1 MSLLLFSHDVTTVTL
16 SRFHYAYLMLNSCH
30 AHSCTHYNCHMHC
43 LISIEPHRSAMWSF
57 AQPIDLPL
65 VMVACLPLTFSIA
78 PSNTLTGL
86 VHIISFAY
94 DSLDSSM
101 CISYRSCLRWL
112 MPSIHCYVVSHGV
125 VCLWCHLGPFS
136 YESHG
141 VHSIMSLVPH
151 WAMVH
156 VFLMLY
162 SIHMYSCH
170 LGPLFIE

>member
-1 MSLLLFSHDVTTVTL
+1 MSLSLGGICGYDFSVLDAIDAIKSLWSMSYMSLLLFSHDVTTVTL

-101 CISYRSCLRWL
+101 CTSYRSL
-112 MPSIHCYVVSHGV
+112 PSMADAIHSLLCSFS
-125 VCLWCHLGPFS
+125 WC
-136 YESHG
+136 
-141 VHSIMSLVPH
+141 SLSMVPP
-151 WAMVH
+151 WA
-156 VFLMLY
+156 
-162 SIHMYSCH
+162 I
-170 LGPLFIE
+170 